1 MKLSTKNLTTKHLTT
16 KHLTTKNLTNLNKV
30 ASEVHRKYVAGTHV
44 GEYASKEDIVGELSL
59 NDVEDILC
67 LHIHGLNGAEMSK
80 RFGVPPHTLYNIC
93 SRKQYRKLNISF
105 QKSKKKIRGKMVFE
119 YDKEKVIEHF
129 KNMPKE
135 LQSLSNGVLLEERLT
150 MVTKI
155 LKSEMY

>member
-1 MKLSTKNLTTKHLTT
+1 MT
-16 KHLTTKNLTNLNKV
+16 LTTKNLTNINKV
-30 ASEVHRKYVAGTHV
+30 ASEVHRKYVAGTHASEV
-44 GEYASKEDIVGELSL
+44 FSKEKCGKKYSKED
-59 NDVEDILC
+59 VENMIC
-67 LHIHGLNGAEMSK
+67 LHIYGLHGAEMS
-80 RFGVPPHTLYNIC
+80 RGLGVSQHVLNNIYN
-93 SRKQYRKLNISF
+93 RKQYRNLNISF

-135 LQSLSNGVLLEERLT
+135 LQSLSNGVLLEERLM

>member
-1 MKLSTKNLTTKHLTT
+1 MICLYIYG
-16 KHLTTKNLTNLNKV
+16 V
-30 ASEVHRKYVAGTHV
+30 RGTRMS
-44 GEYASKEDIVGELSL
+44 GYYDGDSGWLCKIYRR
-59 NDVEDILC
+59 DVFR
-67 LHIHGLNGAEMSK
+67 N
-80 RFGVPPHTLYNIC
+80 
-93 SRKQYRKLNISF
+93 LNISF

-129 KNMPKE
+129 NNMPKE

>member
-1 MKLSTKNLTTKHLTT
+1 MN
-16 KHLTTKNLTNLNKV
+16 LTTKNLTNINKV

-44 GEYASKEDIVGELSL
+44 GELFSKEKCGKEFSKEDVENMICLYIYGVYSTRMNCVYDDSRNLCRIYRRGVFRNL
-59 NDVEDILC
+59 NV
-67 LHIHGLNGAEMSK
+67 
-80 RFGVPPHTLYNIC
+80 
-93 SRKQYRKLNISF
+93 SF

-129 KNMPKE
+129 NNMSKE
-135 LQSLSNGVLLEERLT
+135 LQSLSNGVLLDERLV

>member
-1 MKLSTKNLTTKHLTT
+1 MN
-16 KHLTTKNLTNLNKV
+16 LTTKNLTNINKV

-44 GEYASKEDIVGELSL
+44 GEVFSKEKCGKKFSKEDIENMICLYIYGVYGTRMSRVYD
-59 NDVEDILC
+59 NGSRNLC
-67 LHIHGLNGAEMSK
+67 KIY
-80 RFGVPPHTLYNIC
+80 RRGVFRN
-93 SRKQYRKLNISF
+93 LNISF

-129 KNMPKE
+129 NSMPKE
-135 LQSLSNGVLLEERLT
+135 LQSLSNGVLLDERLT